1 MSDQGVVLGW
11 SWGRTLLFWGVTRRY
26 LKTVVRSPTERS
38 PVSVLRRGPSPIPS
52 NLSAS
57 SLLCLQNYFESYL
70 SIAST
75 VPSVLCLVANFLL
88 VNR

>member
-1 MSDQGVVLGW
+1 MILGW
-11 SWGRTLLFWGVTRRY
+11 RWGRSALPVSCRF
-26 LKTVVRSPTERS
+26 LKTGGRSPPQE
-38 PVSVLRRGPSPIPS
+38 PCLYALGDPSPHS
-52 NLSAS
+52 RVTSAAS

>member
-1 MSDQGVVLGW
+1 MLWWDPFPHS
-11 SWGRTLLFWGVTRRY
+11 RVT
-26 LKTVVRSPTERS
+26 
-38 PVSVLRRGPSPIPS
+38 
-52 NLSAS
+52 SASS

>member
-1 MSDQGVVLGW
+1 MR
-11 SWGRTLLFWGVTRRY
+11 WGD
-26 LKTVVRSPTERS
+26 
-38 PVSVLRRGPSPIPS
+38 PSPQS
-52 NLSAS
+52 RVTSAAS